1 MENQDITAGNEDL
14 IDAAELDEH
23 IDRLPDDAS
32 IRRWLA
38 SLPPYLADFGRDLPQ
53 EDLGVLL
60 KIAMRSDVD
69 EPDFASVCDDMG
81 RGGRLR
87 MLAVMMAS
95 MDGDGHLLM
104 EILLG
109 HGPAQSMIREDIDTL
124 AARIGSRALEML
136 IETPGFIAG
145 VRAAMPL
152 VSRSPSMAR
161 FPRNTMERSDA

>member
-1 MENQDITAGNEDL
+1 MESQDTATGNEDL
-14 IDAAELDEH
+14 IDVVDLDEH
-23 IDRLPDDAS
+23 IDRLPDDGS

-38 SLPPYLADFGRDLPQ
+38 SLPPYLADFGHDLPQ
-53 EDLGVLL
+53 EDLGILL

-69 EPDFASVCDDMG
+69 EADFASACDDIG

-109 HGPAQSMIREDIDTL
+109 HGPAQSMIREDIDTF
-124 AARIGSRALEML
+124 AARIGSRALDML
-136 IETPGFIAG
+136 IETPGFIAA